1 MPRGN
6 VCGKRTMTVDAANG
20 VLAYDLDCDF
30 EGSLGGE
37 LCGFIGGIRTAPI
50 APTTF
55 VFGRGTAIRTRN
67 L

>member
-1 MPRGN
+1 
-6 VCGKRTMTVDAANG
+6 MTVDAANG
-20 VLAYDLDCDF
+20 VLAYDLVCDF
-30 EGSLGGE
+30 GASMGGE
-37 LCGFIGGIRTAPI
+37 LCGFIGGIGTAPI